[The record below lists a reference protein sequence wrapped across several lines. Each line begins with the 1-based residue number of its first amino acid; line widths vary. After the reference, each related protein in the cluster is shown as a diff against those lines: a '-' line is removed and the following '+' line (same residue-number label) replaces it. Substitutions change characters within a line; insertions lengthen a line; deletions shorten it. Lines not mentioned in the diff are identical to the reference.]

1 MSWECLTIK
10 KKLGG
15 MRFRHLH
22 AFNLSMLGKRSKVEN
37 LLYSQMLMVT
47 KMYKAKY
54 FLNQDFLDAKLQF
67 KLYMA

>member
-1 MSWECLTIK
+1 
-10 KKLGG
+10 
-15 MRFRHLH
+15 
-22 AFNLSMLGKRSKVEN
+22 MLGKRSKVEN